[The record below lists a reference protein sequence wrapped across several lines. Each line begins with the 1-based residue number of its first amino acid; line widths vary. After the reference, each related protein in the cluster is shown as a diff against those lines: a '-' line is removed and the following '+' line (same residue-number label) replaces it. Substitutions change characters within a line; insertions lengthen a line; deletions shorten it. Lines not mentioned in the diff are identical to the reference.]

1 MPVSPSHLYCKHLF
15 TKVCANSVN
24 VFFLSLGSIPT
35 FRLELV
41 GSCELSFQNSEQ
53 QARLPW
59 ALRFVHPFRDC
70 HSLICLLKLFSTFFI
85 FLLCSSHFCLTS
97 FWCREFLFV
106 VIATILLIEEE
117 PVVRH
122 SCIAAS
128 AFPSFLSSQAFKD
141 RNCISEFLFVSSCVC
156 GFRLRLMFTE
166 SSYFF

>member
-1 MPVSPSHLYCKHLF
+1 MPVSPGRLFCKHCSQRSVR
-15 TKVCANSVN
+15 TSVN
-24 VFFLSLGSIPT
+24 VLFLSLGSIPT

-41 GSCELSFQNSEQ
+41 GSCELSFLNQEQ

-59 ALRFVHPFRDC
+59 ALRFVHPFRDF
-70 HSLICLLKLFSTFFI
+70 HSLICSLKLFSTFFI

-97 FWCREFLFV
+97 FRCREFLSV
-106 VIATILLIEEE
+106 VIATILLIEED

-141 RNCISEFLFVSSCVC
+141 RNYISELFSVSSCVY
-156 GFRLRLMFTE
+156 GLNLI
-166 SSYFF
+166 